1 VVKLR
6 SVIYSSDSI
15 DLSCPVADAGAAGA
29 GAGAGAGTH
38 HRHGLKF
45 IGIDIVLI

>member
-1 VVKLR
+1 MVKVR

-15 DLSCPVADAGAAGA
+15 DLSCPVAAGAAGA
-29 GAGAGAGTH
+29 SGAGIH

-45 IGIDIVLI
+45 IGIDIVRI

>member
-1 VVKLR
+1 MVKLR
-6 SVIYSSDSI
+6 LVIYSSDSI

-29 GAGAGAGTH
+29 SGAGAGTH

>member
-29 GAGAGAGTH
+29 GAGAGTH

>member
-1 VVKLR
+1 MVKVR

-15 DLSCPVADAGAAGA
+15 DLSCPVAGA
-29 GAGAGAGTH
+29 GAGIH

-45 IGIDIVLI
+45 IGIDIVRI

>member
-6 SVIYSSDSI
+6 LVIYSSDSI

-29 GAGAGAGTH
+29 GAGTH

>member
-1 VVKLR
+1 MVKLR

-29 GAGAGAGTH
+29 GAGAGTH

>member
-1 VVKLR
+1 VVKVR

-15 DLSCPVADAGAAGA
+15 DLSCPVAAGAAGA